1 MCRML
6 RKPVLASA
14 MALAMGACGVTPDQA
29 ASPVAPTVSIPA
41 EHGAVSAAGNP
52 VGTFRTTPVAQQ
64 EGIVVRLGD
73 PVQVNGARFVA
84 ADPGDELKLE
94 VEWGDGDSGV
104 VGCGACRLSHVYGR
118 PGTYALTATIHNRR
132 TVDRGQVTRVFSVS
146 VENPQ
151 APEPVPAPAPAP
163 QFCHSINAITTFG
176 TQGPIACPS
185 GATQFCDSVP
195 IVATSSTQARLACE
209 TCAGTICDFGH
220 NPATV
225 IVGDEWHF
233 LQAGGTVRGYFQFTD
248 DPAPGTKTAGS
259 ISIGSGN
266 AATPAKGRW
275 AP

>member
-6 RKPVLASA
+6 RKPVLASV

-29 ASPVAPTVSIPA
+29 LSPVAPSASIPT
-41 EHGAVSAAGNP
+41 EDGTVRAAGNP
-52 VGTFRTTPVAQQ
+52 VGTFRTTPAAVQD
-64 EGIVVRLGD
+64 GVVVVLGD
-73 PVQVNGARFVA
+73 PVEVNGARFTA

-94 VEWGDGDSGV
+94 VEWGDGDLGV
-104 VGCGACRLSHVYGR
+104 VGCGACRLSHVYRR
-118 PGTYALTATIHNRR
+118 PGTYSLTATIHNRR
-132 TVDRGQVTRVFSVS
+132 TVDRGQVTQVFSVS
-146 VENPQ
+146 VQNPQ
-151 APEPVPAPAPAP
+151 APEPAPA
-163 QFCHSINAITTFG
+163 QFCHSINAVTASG
-176 TQGPIACPS
+176 LQGPVACPS
-185 GATQFCDSVP
+185 GASQFCDSVP
-195 IVATSSTQARLACE
+195 IVATSSAQARLACE
-209 TCAGTICDFGH
+209 TCAGTTCTFGH

-233 LQAGGTVRGYFQFTD
+233 YHNGGVIIGFYQFTD